1 MTDWKIKA
9 AVVGIAL
16 SLILSATLFVLYVQ
30 GQLEVKEAQEKV
42 TRLSKTSSKKGSD
55 SEQVAKLKTVISE
68 KNDLISTLKEDGKE
82 TEFVSDEQI
91 ETAEAF
97 AKIVVNKTPDREE
110 MKKELSPLATQEV
123 QNQLIPSEENEP
135 TVDNESYEISFDTV
149 ESFVNT
155 RDKSDDEKVFTVLL
169 DYSLTDNNLKNV
181 TYTDVSG
188 GVILTEELS
197 DEDTWKVNDFSYF
210 SR

>member
-181 TYTDVSG
+181 TSTDVSG
-188 GVILTEELS
+188 GVILTEELT